1 MKGRTCLVDCLARH
15 IRCPRL
21 PLILAMIAAVCWG
34 AQQPQGVRRRTPR
47 AASQKTIQL
56 PEAATGGTITFER
69 ALLDQQRLSVPS
81 DQRLRYSHIGQL
93 AWAAQGVQVPHS
105 ATSAAMPAS
114 APLPAMQVYFVLPE
128 GVYVYNPN
136 SNALELTAGQDQRQQ
151 MAAAV
156 GNQVGL
162 PTGGAQIVLAGSSRE
177 YAARYGVRAKNVM
190 LLQAGQA
197 AQNIQLQAVGLG
209 LTFISLEN
217 ANMTAIRRVIRLP
230 KNLEPLYVIFLGYPS
245 GQTQAAA
252 AEPEPSTRPRPR
264 KVLLVASQQGF
275 QDQELLDTKRGLELA
290 GVTTAVASTRL
301 GSIVGM
307 LGGTATVDVLINQ
320 AKADDYGAVVFIGG
334 AGAVENF
341 ANPAALNL
349 ARQAVAQRRVLAAI
363 GTAPSILANAGV
375 LRGVRATGFL
385 PEQARIQQGGA
396 TYTGNPVEKDGLVI
410 TATGAMT
417 VQLFVQAILEG
428 LGEAG

>member
-1 MKGRTCLVDCLARH
+1 
-15 IRCPRL
+15 
-21 PLILAMIAAVCWG
+21 
-34 AQQPQGVRRRTPR
+34 
-47 AASQKTIQL
+47 
-56 PEAATGGTITFER
+56 
-69 ALLDQQRLSVPS
+69 
-81 DQRLRYSHIGQL
+81 
-93 AWAAQGVQVPHS
+93 
-105 ATSAAMPAS
+105 
-114 APLPAMQVYFVLPE
+114 
-128 GVYVYNPN
+128 
-136 SNALELTAGQDQRQQ
+136 
-151 MAAAV
+151 
-156 GNQVGL
+156 
-162 PTGGAQIVLAGSSRE
+162 
-177 YAARYGVRAKNVM
+177 
-190 LLQAGQA
+190 
-197 AQNIQLQAVGLG
+197 
-209 LTFISLEN
+209 
-217 ANMTAIRRVIRLP
+217 
-230 KNLEPLYVIFLGYPS
+230 
-245 GQTQAAA
+245 
-252 AEPEPSTRPRPR
+252 
-264 KVLLVASQQGF
+264 VLLVASQQGF